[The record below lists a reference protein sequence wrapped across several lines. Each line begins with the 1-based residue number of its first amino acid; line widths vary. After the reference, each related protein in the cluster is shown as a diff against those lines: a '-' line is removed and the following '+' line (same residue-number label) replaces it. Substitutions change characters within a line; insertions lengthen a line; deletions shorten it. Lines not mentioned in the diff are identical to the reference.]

1 MHLNLIQ
8 HLVAVVPIIIPTDE
22 VQPPWF
28 SYRVP
33 PDSVQCE
40 TQDLG
45 IALQRECLHHKVL
58 QLLHSSCVVFLDLA
72 DVRSKII
79 FNIKYVLG
87 VDSVAKQI
95 KSEVLKSL
103 K

>member
-1 MHLNLIQ
+1 M
-8 HLVAVVPIIIPTDE
+8 HLVAVVPIIIPTDDV

-58 QLLHSSCVVFLDLA
+58 QLLHSSCVVLLDLTY
-72 DVRSKII
+72 VRSKII
-79 FNIKYVLG
+79 FHIKYVLG
-87 VDSVAKQI
+87 VDGVAKHI
-95 KSEVLKSL
+95 KSELLKTL